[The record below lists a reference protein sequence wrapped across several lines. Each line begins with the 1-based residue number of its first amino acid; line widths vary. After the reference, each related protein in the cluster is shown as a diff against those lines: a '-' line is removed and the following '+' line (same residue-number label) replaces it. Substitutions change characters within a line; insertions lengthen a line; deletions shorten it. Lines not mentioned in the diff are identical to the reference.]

1 MYFFLI
7 VLLIALTIGIILL
20 LHRYQLKNRS
30 DTIDRTTPL
39 AAVDL
44 HFTQEPEKPAPVQD
58 THGTPIADKQAAP
71 SEPVL
76 PASFIPKHGTPTPAT
91 GTASVSSEKPPLAAE
106 QESDTDNWLNQVKRL
121 RDESSLEAALILC
134 RANYPR
140 VQAFQQS
147 GIILRQQI
155 RDLIE
160 IHRPVTTELKLL
172 YRMAVLADL
181 YRNSN
186 PRKPKNPEHTLQ
198 ALLAQDFDYQ
208 QIGTRQLR
216 LLTKSDIRHLEQLWG
231 RPAAHQHADIALGAR
246 WLELC
251 A

>member
-30 DTIDRTTPL
+30 DIIDRTTPL

-44 HFTQEPEKPAPVQD
+44 YFAPEPATPAPVKVSHVSMQ
-58 THGTPIADKQAAP
+58 
-71 SEPVL
+71 
-76 PASFIPKHGTPTPAT
+76 GTPTPASVT
-91 GTASVSSEKPPLAAE
+91 AAAGTEKPPLPAE
-106 QESDTDNWLNQVKRL
+106 PESDTDNWLNQMKRL
-121 RDESSLEAALILC
+121 RDESSLDAALTLC

-155 RDLIE
+155 RNLIE
-160 IHRPVTTELKLL
+160 IHRPVTAELKQL

-186 PRKPKNPEHTLQ
+186 PHKPKNPEHTLQ
-198 ALLAQDFDYQ
+198 ALQTQDFDYQ

-231 RPAAHQHADIALGAR
+231 RPGTHLHADIALGTR
-246 WLELC
+246 WQELC